1 MSRVKLEL
9 VNPGVH
15 KSTSNRRK
23 LLSSVLYNFTQS
35 NVSPSFYSE
44 NGAKAVTLLFDVMQM
59 CCINWHKPDRL
70 AWEGLIFHFPCML
83 CFVSVISI
91 FSIAVLPSGIR
102 ETWWRLI
109 LGDTAL
115 FITGRLP
122 DNNECRY
129 KIVSF
134 TRCVFYPILT
144 KDTYIHTFDD
154 KESIPTLIGRV
165 LCNFCAAKTSFC
177 HFAE

>member
-1 MSRVKLEL
+1 M
-9 VNPGVH
+9 
-15 KSTSNRRK
+15 
-23 LLSSVLYNFTQS
+23 
-35 NVSPSFYSE
+35 
-44 NGAKAVTLLFDVMQM
+44 AVTLLFDVMQM

-144 KDTYIHTFDD
+144 KDIYIHLMTKSQSLHWLEECFATFAHQKQVFAILLSSKYKDTSVCWRFAQSCSHCY
-154 KESIPTLIGRV
+154 ESPGTKFEFNCGLK
-165 LCNFCAAKTSFC
+165 FS
-177 HFAE
+177 